1 MRQYNWQKSDWPYF
15 TYSLS
20 GLEDKL
26 FEFAEK
32 IGRISG
38 ILDSLPEDIQQ
49 ETLINMM
56 LEEAIKT
63 SEIEGEYIS
72 RQDVL
77 SSIRKNLGLHVSASM
92 IKDPKAEGL
101 GQLMIDVRNSFK
113 EPLSIQKLF
122 HWHRMLFGASDNI
135 MVGNWRTHDEP
146 MQVISGAIG
155 KEKVHFEAPPS
166 SQIPSEMD
174 RFIHWFNETKP
185 TGKKPL
191 PNTLVRSA
199 IAHLYFETIHP
210 FEDGNGRIGR
220 AIAEKS
226 LSQGI
231 NRPVLLSLSDTIE
244 ANKRDYYDA
253 LKVGQRSNEVTKWI
267 HYFIDTVLQAQ
278 DKAEKQ
284 IEFTLQKVK
293 FFDKYELQ
301 LSERQKK
308 VINRMLDEGPDG
320 FEGGM
325 NARKYIGITKVSKAT
340 ATRDIQQ
347 LVDLGVLVRYGKAGG
362 RSTSYRVNL

>member
-1 MRQYNWQKSDWPYF
+1 MRRYNWQQTDWPHF

-26 FEFAEK
+26 FEFTEK

-38 ILDSLPEDIQQ
+38 IVEALPADIQQ

-56 LEEAIKT
+56 LEEAVKT
-63 SEIEGEYIS
+63 SEIEGEYLS

-77 SSIRKNLGLHVSASM
+77 SSIRKNLGLHVSPSV
-92 IKDPKAEGL
+92 ISDPKAEGV
-101 GQLMIDVRNSFK
+101 GELMIDVRKSFK
-113 EPLSIQKLF
+113 EPLTRQMLF
-122 HWHRMLFGASDNI
+122 RWHRMLFGDSDKI
-135 MVGNWRTHDEP
+135 MVGKWRTHDEP
-146 MQVISGAIG
+146 MLVISGAMG

-166 SQIPSEMD
+166 SQVPAEMD
-174 RFIHWFNETKP
+174 RFIDWFNETKP
-185 TGKKPL
+185 AGEKQLQKAPI
-191 PNTLVRSA
+191 RSA

-220 AIAEKS
+220 AIAEKA

-231 NRPVLLSLSDTIE
+231 GRPVLLSLSE
-244 ANKRDYYDA
+244 AMESNKKAYYEA
-253 LKVGQRSNEVTKWI
+253 LKAGQRSNEITKWI
-267 HYFIDTVLQAQ
+267 HYFIDTILLAQ
-278 DKAEKQ
+278 RKAGKQ
-284 IEFTLQKVK
+284 IDFTLRKVK
-293 FFDKYELQ
+293 FFDRHEDR

-325 NARKYIGITKVSKAT
+325 NARKYKGLTRVSKAT

-347 LVDLGVLVRYGKAGG
+347 LVDMGAFVRHGKAGG